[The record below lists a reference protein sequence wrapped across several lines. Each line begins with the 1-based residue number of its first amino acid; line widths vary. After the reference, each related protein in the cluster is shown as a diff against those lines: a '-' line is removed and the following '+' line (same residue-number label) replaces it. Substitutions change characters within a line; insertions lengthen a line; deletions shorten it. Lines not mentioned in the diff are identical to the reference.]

1 MTPQVRAN
9 RIGVFLAYEYRRAI
23 ARRKVVALVVFT
35 VLLDTVPYYALVTNA
50 PNLIPPQYHPYVW
63 VIGVYAPQS
72 IFLQFIA
79 ILVAAGAM
87 SEEYEQGTAELLLS
101 KPVSKAEYFV
111 GKYLGGYSLLL
122 TLILLN
128 SALTILSA
136 YTSFGAQLGLGAL
149 PYVLL
154 GECVSSSVFFS
165 VAFMV
170 GELVRRSSLSY
181 IISSAVFFT
190 SEILGVY
197 FGLISSITGNQL
209 YLHLEKVLP
218 TSPVDSLP
226 LQLGVPRLPAGI
238 GTLLS
243 IVGPSQ
249 SVESSLLA
257 SLGLIAAY
265 TFAGILIAYTYFSYM
280 DVSKKVS

>member
-1 MTPQVRAN
+1 MPQVRAN

-63 VIGVYAPQS
+63 VIGVYAPLS

-79 ILVAAGAM
+79 ILIAAGAM
-87 SEEYEQGTAELLLS
+87 TEEYEQGTAELLLS
-101 KPVSKAEYFV
+101 KPVSKAEYFI
-111 GKYLGGYSLLL
+111 GKYLGGYTLLL

-128 SALTILSA
+128 STLTILSA
-136 YTSFGAQLGLGAL
+136 YTSFGVQLGLGAL

-165 VAFMV
+165 LAFMV

-181 IISSAVFFT
+181 IISSAIFFT

-197 FGLISSITGNQL
+197 FGLISSITGSKL
-209 YLHLEKVLP
+209 YLHLERVLP

-226 LQLGVPRLPAGI
+226 IQLGVPRLPAGI
-238 GTLLS
+238 GTLLT

-249 SVESSLLA
+249 SVETSILA
-257 SLGLIAAY
+257 SVGLIAAY
-265 TFAGILIAYTYFSYM
+265 VFSGVFIAYAYFSYM
-280 DVSKKVS
+280 DVSKKIS

>member
-1 MTPQVRAN
+1 MPQVRAN

-63 VIGVYAPQS
+63 VIGVYAPLS

-79 ILVAAGAM
+79 ILIAAGAM

-101 KPVSKAEYFV
+101 KPVSKAEYFI
-111 GKYLGGYSLLL
+111 GKYLGGYTLLL

-128 SALTILSA
+128 SGLTILSA
-136 YTSFGAQLGLGAL
+136 YTSFGVQLGLGAL

-154 GECVSSSVFFS
+154 GECISSSVFFS
-165 VAFMV
+165 LAFMV

-181 IISSAVFFT
+181 IISSAIFFT

-197 FGLISSITGNQL
+197 FGLISSITGSKL
-209 YLHLEKVLP
+209 YLHLERVLP

-226 LQLGVPRLPAGI
+226 IQLGVPRLPAGV
-238 GTLLS
+238 GTLLT

-249 SVESSLLA
+249 SVETSILA
-257 SLGLIAAY
+257 SVGLIAAY
-265 TFAGILIAYTYFSYM
+265 VFSGVFIAYAYFSYM
-280 DVSKKVS
+280 DVSKKIS

>member
-1 MTPQVRAN
+1 MRAN
-9 RIGVFLAYEYRRAI
+9 RVGVFLTYEYRRAI
-23 ARRKVVALVVFT
+23 ARRKVLALVIFT

-101 KPVSKAEYFV
+101 KPVSKAEYFI
-111 GKYLGGYSLLL
+111 GKYLGGYALLL
-122 TLILLN
+122 TLIILN
-128 SALTILSA
+128 SALTLLSA
-136 YTSFGAQLGLGAL
+136 YTSFGVQLGLAAL

-154 GECVSSSVFFS
+154 GECVSATVFFS

-209 YLHLEKVLP
+209 YLHLEKLLP

-226 LQLGVPRLPAGI
+226 IQLGVPRLPAGI
-238 GTLLS
+238 DTLLS

-249 SVESSLLA
+249 AVETTILA
-257 SLGLIAAY
+257 SVGLIAAY
-265 TFAGILIAYTYFSYM
+265 AFTAIIVAYTYFSRM

>member
-1 MTPQVRAN
+1 MPQVRAN

-63 VIGVYAPQS
+63 VIGVYAPLS

-79 ILVAAGAM
+79 ILIAAGAM

-111 GKYLGGYSLLL
+111 GKYLGGYTLLL

-128 SALTILSA
+128 STLTVLSA
-136 YTSFGAQLGLGAL
+136 YTSFGVQLGLGAL

-154 GECVSSSVFFS
+154 GECISSSVFFS
-165 VAFMV
+165 LAFMV

-181 IISSAVFFT
+181 IISSAIFFT

-197 FGLISSITGNQL
+197 FGLISSITGSKL
-209 YLHLEKVLP
+209 YLHLERVLP

-226 LQLGVPRLPAGI
+226 IQLGVPRLPAGV
-238 GTLLS
+238 GTLLT

-249 SVESSLLA
+249 SVETSILA
-257 SLGLIAAY
+257 SVGLIAAY
-265 TFAGILIAYTYFSYM
+265 VFSGVFIAYAYFSYM
-280 DVSKKVS
+280 DVSKKIS

>member
-1 MTPQVRAN
+1 MPQVRAN

-63 VIGVYAPQS
+63 VIGVYAPLS

-79 ILVAAGAM
+79 ILIAAGAM

-111 GKYLGGYSLLL
+111 GKYLGGYTLLL

-128 SALTILSA
+128 STLTVLSA
-136 YTSFGAQLGLGAL
+136 YTSFGVQLGLGAL

-165 VAFMV
+165 LAFMV

-181 IISSAVFFT
+181 IISSAIFFT

-197 FGLISSITGNQL
+197 FGLISSITGSKL
-209 YLHLEKVLP
+209 YLHLERVLP

-226 LQLGVPRLPAGI
+226 IQLGVPRLPAGV
-238 GTLLS
+238 GTLLT

-249 SVESSLLA
+249 SVETSILA
-257 SLGLIAAY
+257 SVGLIAAY
-265 TFAGILIAYTYFSYM
+265 VFSGVFIAYAYFSYM
-280 DVSKKVS
+280 DVSKKIS

>member
-1 MTPQVRAN
+1 MPQVRAN

-63 VIGVYAPQS
+63 VIGVYAPLS

-79 ILVAAGAM
+79 ILIAAGAM

-101 KPVSKAEYFV
+101 KPVSKAEYFI
-111 GKYLGGYSLLL
+111 GKYLGGYTLLL

-128 SALTILSA
+128 SGLTILSA
-136 YTSFGAQLGLGAL
+136 YTSFGVQLGLGAL

-154 GECVSSSVFFS
+154 GECISSSVFFS
-165 VAFMV
+165 LAFMV

-181 IISSAVFFT
+181 IISSAIFFT

-197 FGLISSITGNQL
+197 FGLISSITGSKL
-209 YLHLEKVLP
+209 YLHLERVLP

-226 LQLGVPRLPAGI
+226 IQLGVPRLPAGV
-238 GTLLS
+238 GTLLT

-249 SVESSLLA
+249 SVETSILA
-257 SLGLIAAY
+257 SVGLIAAY
-265 TFAGILIAYTYFSYM
+265 VFSGILIAYAYFSYM
-280 DVSKKVS
+280 DVSKKIS

>member
-1 MTPQVRAN
+1 MPQVRAN

-63 VIGVYAPQS
+63 VIGVYAPLS

-79 ILVAAGAM
+79 ILIAAGAM

-111 GKYLGGYSLLL
+111 GKYLGGYTLLL

-128 SALTILSA
+128 STLTVLSA
-136 YTSFGAQLGLGAL
+136 YTSFGVQLGLGAL
-149 PYVLL
+149 PYALL

-165 VAFMV
+165 LAFMV

-181 IISSAVFFT
+181 IISSAIFFT

-197 FGLISSITGNQL
+197 FGLISSITGSKL
-209 YLHLEKVLP
+209 YLHLERVLP

-226 LQLGVPRLPAGI
+226 IQLGVPRLPAGI
-238 GTLLS
+238 GTLLT

-249 SVESSLLA
+249 SVETSILA
-257 SLGLIAAY
+257 SVGLIAAY
-265 TFAGILIAYTYFSYM
+265 VFSGVFIAYAYFSYM
-280 DVSKKVS
+280 DVSKKIS

>member
-1 MTPQVRAN
+1 MPQVRAN

-63 VIGVYAPQS
+63 VIGVYAPLS

-79 ILVAAGAM
+79 ILIAAGAM

-111 GKYLGGYSLLL
+111 GKYLGGYTLLL

-128 SALTILSA
+128 STLTVLSA
-136 YTSFGAQLGLGAL
+136 YTSFGVQLGLGAL
-149 PYVLL
+149 PYALL

-165 VAFMV
+165 LAFMV

-181 IISSAVFFT
+181 IISSAIFFT

-197 FGLISSITGNQL
+197 FGLISSITGSKL
-209 YLHLEKVLP
+209 YLHLERVLP

-226 LQLGVPRLPAGI
+226 IQLGVPRLPAGV
-238 GTLLS
+238 GTLLT

-249 SVESSLLA
+249 SVETSILA
-257 SLGLIAAY
+257 SVGLIAAY
-265 TFAGILIAYTYFSYM
+265 VFSGVFIAYAYFSYM
-280 DVSKKVS
+280 DVSKKIS

>member
-1 MTPQVRAN
+1 MPQVRAN

-63 VIGVYAPQS
+63 VIGVYAPLS

-79 ILVAAGAM
+79 ILIAAGAM

-111 GKYLGGYSLLL
+111 GKYLGGYTLLL

-128 SALTILSA
+128 STLTVLSA
-136 YTSFGAQLGLGAL
+136 YTSFGVQLGLGAL

-165 VAFMV
+165 LAFMV

-181 IISSAVFFT
+181 IISSAIFFT

-197 FGLISSITGNQL
+197 FGLISSITGSKL
-209 YLHLEKVLP
+209 YLHLERVLP

-226 LQLGVPRLPAGI
+226 IQLGVPRLPAGV
-238 GTLLS
+238 GTLLT

-249 SVESSLLA
+249 SVETSILA
-257 SLGLIAAY
+257 SVGLIAAY
-265 TFAGILIAYTYFSYM
+265 VFQEYS
-280 DVSKKVS
+280 